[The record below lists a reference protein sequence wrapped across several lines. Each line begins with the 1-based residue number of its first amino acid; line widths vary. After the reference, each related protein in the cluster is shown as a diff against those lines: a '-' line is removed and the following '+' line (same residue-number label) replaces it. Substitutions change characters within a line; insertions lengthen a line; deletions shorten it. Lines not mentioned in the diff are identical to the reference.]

1 MAPPPPGLD
10 SRGRVCYTRCRKRD
24 RRTDRRKGGARMIEV
39 AIVEDD
45 DRERERLLG
54 FLKRYAEESQQP
66 FAFSIFTNAFDFLEE
81 KKIFDIAFLDIMMPN
96 MTGMEAA
103 ERLRR
108 SNQRTVIIF
117 VTTMVQF
124 AIKSYEVD
132 ALDYVV
138 KPVSFERLTM
148 KLSKAIQVIAAN
160 EGGTVVINDA
170 QGMVKQS
177 TQDIY
182 YVEVSGHK
190 LSYHTVNGVYT
201 ELGSLSDLEKVLST
215 YDFMRCNACY
225 LVNPRHIRQIKSKEL
240 LVLLSNGETLK
251 ISQTKRKSFISEL
264 TNWMGQGKC

>member
-1 MAPPPPGLD
+1 MTCKPVRFICLLLA
-10 SRGRVCYTRCRKRD
+10 VCLCFSLAGC
-24 RRTDRRKGGARMIEV
+24 GGGGGYGVKSIQTL
-39 AIVEDD
+39 VEQ
-45 DRERERLLG
+45 EYYL
-54 FLKRYAEESQQP
+54 
-66 FAFSIFTNAFDFLEE
+66 AFRNNDPTI
-81 KKIFDIAFLDIMMPN
+81 
-96 MTGMEAA
+96 
-103 ERLRR
+103 
-108 SNQRTVIIF
+108 
-117 VTTMVQF
+117 
-124 AIKSYEVD
+124 Y
-132 ALDYVV
+132 YVV
-138 KPVSFERLTM
+138 A
-148 KLSKAIQVIAAN
+148 AIQVIAAN

-182 YVEVSGHK
+182 YVDVSGHK

-201 ELGSLSDLEKVLST
+201 ELGSLSDLERVLSA